1 MHFLDKKFQK
11 KEKKFNFRKD
21 WGKTIPL
28 GFAASLCEELFWAK
42 LLQEKTVCNY

>member
-28 GFAASLCEELFWAK
+28 GFATSLCEELFWAY
-42 LLQEKTVCNY
+42 LPMCA